1 MDQIAHDSERDYYL
15 SGEEAR
21 AYGVVDQVVAHRP
34 APSAARNGGRLRAN
48 AGGASRVKKRDDNA
62 NLSCSFCGKSQREVR
77 KLIAG
82 PTVYICDECIELCND
97 IIAEEYGQEEPR
109 RETSRIPK
117 PPEIKAVLDD
127 YVVGQDR
134 AKKILAVAVHNHY
147 RRIEHQSFV
156 GEVELQKSN
165 ILLLGP
171 TGSGK
176 TLLAQTLAK
185 ILDVPFTIA
194 DATTLTEAGY
204 VGEDVENIILNL
216 LQNANYDVEK
226 AQRGIIYIDEI
237 DKIARKSENPSIT
250 RDVSGE
256 GVQQALLKIIEGT
269 MASVPPK
276 GGRKHPQ
283 QEFLQ
288 VDTSNILFICG
299 GAFVGLDGIIQRRVG
314 VKGIGFG
321 ADVQTRKDRKLGDIL
336 KEVQPEDLLK
346 FGMIP
351 EFVGRVPVLATL
363 DELDEDAL
371 VDILTKPK
379 NAIVKQYQKLFEFE
393 SVRLRF
399 TDGAL
404 RAVSR
409 QALVRQLRR
418 ARPPRHPRERDARAD
433 VRDAVPRRRRGV
445 RRGRG
450 DHRAGGRPAAGLQAG
465 GRVRVAARRAQES
478 DPDVLLQERRRSQ
491 RAAAAG
497 ARRARRPAAAA
508 PRHRGVPDHGRAALR
523 GPAQVDQGARG
534 GRGRRPRAAARRAAQ
549 RFEGRPRRGRHPPH
563 RHARLDHPAAAPA
576 RPDGQGAGRGARPR
590 APAHLHASRSRTSP
604 VRSS

>member
-1 MDQIAHDSERDYYL
+1 M
-15 SGEEAR
+15 
-21 AYGVVDQVVAHRP
+21 
-34 APSAARNGGRLRAN
+34 
-48 AGGASRVKKRDDNA
+48 KKRDDNA

-97 IIAEEYGQEEPR
+97 IIAEEYGQDETR
-109 RETSRIPK
+109 RETSKVPK
-117 PPEIKAVLDD
+117 PHEIRAFLDD
-127 YVVGQDR
+127 YVVGQDF
-134 AKKILAVAVHNHY
+134 AKKVLAVAVHNHY
-147 RRIEHQSFV
+147 RRIENQGRL

-185 ILDVPFTIA
+185 MLDVPFTIA

-216 LQNANYDVEK
+216 LQASNYDVER

-256 GVQQALLKIIEGT
+256 GVQLALLKIIEGT

-299 GAFVGLDGIIQRRVG
+299 GAFVGLDGIIQRRTG

-321 ADVQTRKDRKLGDIL
+321 ADVQKRSDRKIGELLREI
-336 KEVQPEDLLK
+336 QPEDLLK

-351 EFVGRVPVLATL
+351 EFVGRLPVIATL
-363 DELDEDAL
+363 DELDDAAL
-371 VDILTKPK
+371 VNILTGPK
-379 NAIVKQYQKLFEFE
+379 NALSKQYQKLFELE
-393 SVRLRF
+393 DVRLRF

-404 RAVSR
+404 RAVAR
-409 QALVRQLRR
+409 QAL
-418 ARPPRHPRERDARAD
+418 ARK
-433 VRDAVPRRRRGV
+433 
-445 RRGRG
+445 
-450 DHRAGGRPAAGLQAG
+450 
-465 GRVRVAARRAQES
+465 S
-478 DPDVLLQERRRSQ
+478 
-491 RAAAAG
+491 
-497 ARRARRPAAAA
+497 
-508 PRHRGVPDHGRAALR
+508 
-523 GPAQVDQGARG
+523 GARG
-534 GRGRRPRAAARRAAQ
+534 LRAILESAMLNVMYDIPSRDDIV
-549 RFEGRPRRGRHPPH
+549 ECVVNEEVIE
-563 RHARLDHPAAAPA
+563 
-576 RPDGQGAGRGARPR
+576 QGAEPLLVYKREAES
-590 APAHLHASRSRTSP
+590 A
-604 VRSS
+604 